1 MNDMAQSRFAD
12 CENKLLEVD
21 SIARTTGSVE
31 MKLSTARQLYQFYKK
46 REIMIRPIDICLSFI
61 RFVTRFMENR
71 RYILLPISS

>member
-31 MKLSTARQLYQFYKK
+31 MKLSHCP
-46 REIMIRPIDICLSFI
+46 PIVPVL
-61 RFVTRFMENR
+61 
-71 RYILLPISS
+71 

>member
-1 MNDMAQSRFAD
+1 MAQSRFAD

-46 REIMIRPIDICLSFI
+46 
-61 RFVTRFMENR
+61 NGK
-71 RYILLPISS
+71 

>member
-31 MKLSTARQLYQFYKK
+31 MKLS
-46 REIMIRPIDICLSFI
+46 
-61 RFVTRFMENR
+61 
-71 RYILLPISS
+71 LPANCTSSIKNGK